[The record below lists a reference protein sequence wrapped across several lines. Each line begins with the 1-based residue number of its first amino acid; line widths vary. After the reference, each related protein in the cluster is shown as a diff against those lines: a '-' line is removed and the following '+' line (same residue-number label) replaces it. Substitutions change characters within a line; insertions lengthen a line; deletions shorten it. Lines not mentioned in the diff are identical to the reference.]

1 MYSGSI
7 DQKLKLKIAVHD
19 KMGHFGQSKIGYHN
33 TKPKHSLITQQ
44 ALKGLLALQQDKG
57 RLINIKDFSELI
69 EVER

>member
-1 MYSGSI
+1 
-7 DQKLKLKIAVHD
+7 
-19 KMGHFGQSKIGYHN
+19 MGHFGQSKIGYHN

-57 RLINIKDFSELI
+57 RLINIIDFSELI